1 MLTPELLKLCAEK
14 SVEAAGAASRVLL
27 NDLGYSNEGLNVKA
41 KQDGSLVSDADIA
54 SQQVISRILAPLGIP
69 MICEEAAMTPYEE
82 RRSWKYFWLIDPLD
96 GTESYL
102 SNRSGFAVNI
112 ALCDAD
118 GPIIGVV
125 ADPLGNIIYQGVL
138 GSGVKVCQ
146 LDGSCSVFVEPRS
159 VRKPYH
165 LLTSW
170 AERAALEELV
180 PPGIDIAD
188 VVSRPASG
196 ALKFCKLAMGE
207 AEIHARTGPYMEW
220 DCAAGDGILRAM
232 GVNVIDRNTGDRINY
247 NSEDLWVRGL
257 YASRV

>member
-1 MLTPELLKLCAEK
+1 M
-14 SVEAAGAASRVLL
+14 LL
-27 NDLGYSNEGLNVKA
+27 NDLVSSNEGLNIKA
-41 KQDGSLVSDADIA
+41 KQDGSLVSDADLS
-54 SQQVISRILAPLGIP
+54 SQQVISRILDPLGIP
-69 MICEEAAMTPYEE
+69 MISEEAAMTPYEE
-82 RRSWKYFWLIDPLD
+82 RRSWPYFWLIDPLD
-96 GTESYL
+96 GTESFL

-112 ALCDAD
+112 ALCDAT

-146 LDGSCSVFVEPRS
+146 LDGSCSLFVNPRP

-170 AERAALEELV
+170 AERADLEDLV
-180 PPGIDIAD
+180 PPGINISD

-196 ALKFCKLAMGE
+196 ALKFCELAMGE

-232 GVNVIDRNTGDRINY
+232 GVDVIDRNTGSRIQY